1 MFFHRDLFERVSKN
15 LSERL
20 IKNENFIK
28 VLILD
33 LKVLLQRIVD
43 FFIKLNKKQK
53 IALIAAGVLIT
64 ALLVF
69 LLLYPFKEKDYAQGG
84 YGVLFERLDS
94 SDNALILQHLQQNQ
108 IPYKILKDDTILIP
122 KDKVYEERITLA
134 SQGIPKT
141 SKVGFE
147 IFDTKDFGATDF
159 DQNIKLI
166 RAIEGELSRTI
177 ESLNPILKANVH
189 IAIPKD
195 SVFVAKEVPPSA
207 SVMLKLKPDMKLSP
221 TQILGIKNLI
231 AAAVPKLTTE
241 NVKIVNENG
250 ESIGEGDI
258 LENSKELALE
268 QLRYKQNFEN
278 ILENKIVNILAPIV
292 GGKNKVVARV
302 NAEFDFSQKKS
313 TKETFDPNNV
323 VRSEQ
328 NLEEK
333 KEGAPKKQVGGVP
346 GVVSNIGP
354 VQGLKDNKE
363 PEKYEKSQNTT
374 NYEVGKTISE
384 IKGEFGTLVRL
395 NAAVVV
401 DGKYKIALKDG
412 ANTLEY
418 EPLSDESLKK
428 INALV
433 KQAIGYN
440 QNRGDD
446 VAVSNFEFNP
456 MAPMLDNATLS
467 EKIMH
472 KTQKV
477 LGSFTPLIKY
487 ILVFIVL
494 FIFYKK
500 VIVPFSERM
509 LEVVPDEDKEVKS
522 MFEEMDEEEDE
533 LNKLGDLRKKVED
546 QLGLNATFSEEEVRY
561 EIVLEKI
568 RGTLK
573 ERPDEIAMLFKL
585 LIKDEISSDSAK
597 G

>member
-1 MFFHRDLFERVSKN
+1 M
-15 LSERL
+15 
-20 IKNENFIK
+20 
-28 VLILD
+28 D

>member
-1 MFFHRDLFERVSKN
+1 M
-15 LSERL
+15 
-20 IKNENFIK
+20 
-28 VLILD
+28 D

-354 VQGLKDNKE
+354 VQGLKDNKD

>member
-1 MFFHRDLFERVSKN
+1 M
-15 LSERL
+15 
-20 IKNENFIK
+20 
-28 VLILD
+28 D

-69 LLLYPFKEKDYAQGG
+69 LLLYPFKEKDYVQGG

-108 IPYKILKDDTILIP
+108 IPYKVSRDDTILIP

>member
-1 MFFHRDLFERVSKN
+1 M
-15 LSERL
+15 
-20 IKNENFIK
+20 
-28 VLILD
+28 D

-346 GVVSNIGP
+346 GVVSNIGS

>member
-1 MFFHRDLFERVSKN
+1 M
-15 LSERL
+15 
-20 IKNENFIK
+20 
-28 VLILD
+28 D

-401 DGKYKIALKDG
+401 DGKYKIVLKDG

-561 EIVLEKI
+561 EIILEKI

>member
-1 MFFHRDLFERVSKN
+1 M
-15 LSERL
+15 
-20 IKNENFIK
+20 
-28 VLILD
+28 D

-323 VRSEQ
+323 IRSEQ

-333 KEGAPKKQVGGVP
+333 KEGASKKQVGGVP

-456 MAPMLDNATLS
+456 MAPMIDNATLS

-472 KTQKV
+472 KTQKI

-487 ILVFIVL
+487 VLVFIVL

-561 EIVLEKI
+561 EIILEKI

-573 ERPDEIAMLFKL
+573 ERPDEIATLFKL

>member
-1 MFFHRDLFERVSKN
+1 M
-15 LSERL
+15 
-20 IKNENFIK
+20 
-28 VLILD
+28 D

-333 KEGAPKKQVGGVP
+333 KEGASKKQVGGVP

-401 DGKYKIALKDG
+401 DGKYRIALKDG

-561 EIVLEKI
+561 EIILEKI

>member
-1 MFFHRDLFERVSKN
+1 M
-15 LSERL
+15 
-20 IKNENFIK
+20 
-28 VLILD
+28 D

-69 LLLYPFKEKDYAQGG
+69 LLLYPFKEKDYVQGG

-418 EPLSDESLKK
+418 EPLSDESLQK

-456 MAPMLDNATLS
+456 MAPMIDNATLS

-472 KTQKV
+472 KTQKI

-487 ILVFIVL
+487 VLVFIVL

>member
-1 MFFHRDLFERVSKN
+1 M
-15 LSERL
+15 
-20 IKNENFIK
+20 
-28 VLILD
+28 D

-108 IPYKILKDDTILIP
+108 IPYKVLKDDTILIP

-195 SVFVAKEVPPSA
+195 SVFVAKEVSPSA

-231 AAAVPKLTTE
+231 AAAVPKLTIE

-333 KEGAPKKQVGGVP
+333 KEGASKKQVGGVP

-412 ANTLEY
+412 ANALEY

-456 MAPMLDNATLS
+456 MAPMIDNATLS

-472 KTQKV
+472 KTQKI

-487 ILVFIVL
+487 VLVFIVL

-546 QLGLNATFSEEEVRY
+546 QLGLNASFSEEEVRY
-561 EIVLEKI
+561 EIILEKI

-573 ERPDEIAMLFKL
+573 ERPDEIATLFKL

>member
-1 MFFHRDLFERVSKN
+1 M
-15 LSERL
+15 
-20 IKNENFIK
+20 
-28 VLILD
+28 D

-363 PEKYEKSQNTT
+363 PERYEKSQNTT

>member
-1 MFFHRDLFERVSKN
+1 M
-15 LSERL
+15 
-20 IKNENFIK
+20 
-28 VLILD
+28 D
-33 LKVLLQRIVD
+33 LKVLLQQIVD

-333 KEGAPKKQVGGVP
+333 KEGTPKKQVGGVP

-363 PEKYEKSQNTT
+363 SEKYEKSQNTT

-401 DGKYKIALKDG
+401 DGKYKIVLKDG

-456 MAPMLDNATLS
+456 TAPMLDNATLS

>member
-1 MFFHRDLFERVSKN
+1 M
-15 LSERL
+15 
-20 IKNENFIK
+20 
-28 VLILD
+28 D

-333 KEGAPKKQVGGVP
+333 KEGALKKQVGGVP

-401 DGKYKIALKDG
+401 DGKYKIVLKDG

-456 MAPMLDNATLS
+456 TAPMLDNATLS

>member
-1 MFFHRDLFERVSKN
+1 M
-15 LSERL
+15 
-20 IKNENFIK
+20 
-28 VLILD
+28 D

-597 G
+597 S

>member
-1 MFFHRDLFERVSKN
+1 M
-15 LSERL
+15 
-20 IKNENFIK
+20 
-28 VLILD
+28 D

-268 QLRYKQNFEN
+268 QLHYKQNFEN

-412 ANTLEY
+412 VNTLEY

-472 KTQKV
+472 KTQKI

>member
-1 MFFHRDLFERVSKN
+1 M
-15 LSERL
+15 
-20 IKNENFIK
+20 
-28 VLILD
+28 D

-333 KEGAPKKQVGGVP
+333 KEGTPKKQVGGVP

-467 EKIMH
+467 EKIMR
-472 KTQKV
+472 KTQKI

-561 EIVLEKI
+561 EIILEKI

>member
-1 MFFHRDLFERVSKN
+1 M
-15 LSERL
+15 
-20 IKNENFIK
+20 
-28 VLILD
+28 D

-401 DGKYKIALKDG
+401 DGKYKIVLKDG

-418 EPLSDESLKK
+418 EPLSDESLQK

-456 MAPMLDNATLS
+456 MAPMIDNATLS

>member
-1 MFFHRDLFERVSKN
+1 M
-15 LSERL
+15 
-20 IKNENFIK
+20 
-28 VLILD
+28 D

-401 DGKYKIALKDG
+401 DGKYKIVLKDG

-472 KTQKV
+472 KTQKI

>member
-1 MFFHRDLFERVSKN
+1 M
-15 LSERL
+15 
-20 IKNENFIK
+20 
-28 VLILD
+28 D

-108 IPYKILKDDTILIP
+108 IPYKVSRDDTILIP

-333 KEGAPKKQVGGVP
+333 KEGTPKKQVGGVP

-456 MAPMLDNATLS
+456 TAPMLDNATLS

-472 KTQKV
+472 KTQKI

>member
-1 MFFHRDLFERVSKN
+1 M
-15 LSERL
+15 
-20 IKNENFIK
+20 
-28 VLILD
+28 D

-456 MAPMLDNATLS
+456 TAPMLDNATLS

-472 KTQKV
+472 KTQQI

>member
-1 MFFHRDLFERVSKN
+1 M
-15 LSERL
+15 
-20 IKNENFIK
+20 
-28 VLILD
+28 D

-231 AAAVPKLTTE
+231 AAAVPKLTIE

-333 KEGAPKKQVGGVP
+333 KEGASKKQVGGVP

-401 DGKYKIALKDG
+401 DGRYKIAFKDG
-412 ANTLEY
+412 ANALEY

-472 KTQKV
+472 KTQKI

-546 QLGLNATFSEEEVRY
+546 QLGLNASFSEEEVRY
-561 EIVLEKI
+561 EIILEKI

-573 ERPDEIAMLFKL
+573 ERPDEIATLFKL

>member
-1 MFFHRDLFERVSKN
+1 M
-15 LSERL
+15 
-20 IKNENFIK
+20 
-28 VLILD
+28 D

-472 KTQKV
+472 KTQKI

-487 ILVFIVL
+487 VLVFIVL

-585 LIKDEISSDSAK
+585 LIKDEISSESAK

>member
-1 MFFHRDLFERVSKN
+1 M
-15 LSERL
+15 
-20 IKNENFIK
+20 
-28 VLILD
+28 D

-412 ANTLEY
+412 TNTLEY

-456 MAPMLDNATLS
+456 TAPMLDNATLS

>member
-1 MFFHRDLFERVSKN
+1 M
-15 LSERL
+15 
-20 IKNENFIK
+20 
-28 VLILD
+28 D

-333 KEGAPKKQVGGVP
+333 KEGTPKKQVGGVP

-374 NYEVGKTISE
+374 NYEVGKTVSE

>member
-1 MFFHRDLFERVSKN
+1 M
-15 LSERL
+15 
-20 IKNENFIK
+20 
-28 VLILD
+28 D

-84 YGVLFERLDS
+84 YGVLFEGLDS

-108 IPYKILKDDTILIP
+108 IPYKVSKDDTILIP
-122 KDKVYEERITLA
+122 RDKVYEERITLA

-333 KEGAPKKQVGGVP
+333 KEGTPKKQVGGVP

-456 MAPMLDNATLS
+456 MAPMIDNATLS

-472 KTQKV
+472 KTQKI

-546 QLGLNATFSEEEVRY
+546 QLGLNASFSEEEVRY
-561 EIVLEKI
+561 EIILEKI

-573 ERPDEIAMLFKL
+573 ERPDEIATLFKL

>member
-1 MFFHRDLFERVSKN
+1 M
-15 LSERL
+15 
-20 IKNENFIK
+20 
-28 VLILD
+28 D

-122 KDKVYEERITLA
+122 KDKVYEERIILA

-401 DGKYKIALKDG
+401 DGKYKIAFKDG
-412 ANTLEY
+412 VNTLEY

-456 MAPMLDNATLS
+456 MAPMLDNTTLS

>member
-1 MFFHRDLFERVSKN
+1 M
-15 LSERL
+15 
-20 IKNENFIK
+20 
-28 VLILD
+28 D

-207 SVMLKLKPDMKLSP
+207 SVMLKLKPNMKLLP

-250 ESIGEGDI
+250 EPLGEGDI

-333 KEGAPKKQVGGVP
+333 KEGTPKKQVGGVP

-363 PEKYEKSQNTT
+363 QEKYEKSQNTT

-472 KTQKV
+472 KTQKI

-500 VIVPFSERM
+500 VIVPFSECM

-561 EIVLEKI
+561 EIILEKI

>member
-1 MFFHRDLFERVSKN
+1 M
-15 LSERL
+15 
-20 IKNENFIK
+20 
-28 VLILD
+28 D

-108 IPYKILKDDTILIP
+108 IPYKVLKDDTILIP

-231 AAAVPKLTTE
+231 AAAVPKLTIE

-333 KEGAPKKQVGGVP
+333 KEGASKKQVGGVP

-401 DGKYKIALKDG
+401 DGRYKIALKDG
-412 ANTLEY
+412 ANALEY

-456 MAPMLDNATLS
+456 MAPMIDNATLS

-472 KTQKV
+472 KTQKI

-546 QLGLNATFSEEEVRY
+546 QLGLNASFSEEEVRY
-561 EIVLEKI
+561 EIILEKI

-573 ERPDEIAMLFKL
+573 ERPDEIATLFKL

>member
-1 MFFHRDLFERVSKN
+1 M
-15 LSERL
+15 
-20 IKNENFIK
+20 
-28 VLILD
+28 D

-533 LNKLGDLRKKVED
+533 MNKLGDLKKKVED

-561 EIVLEKI
+561 EIILEKI

>member
-1 MFFHRDLFERVSKN
+1 M
-15 LSERL
+15 
-20 IKNENFIK
+20 
-28 VLILD
+28 D

-53 IALIAAGVLIT
+53 IALIAAGVLII

-467 EKIMH
+467 EKIIH

>member
-1 MFFHRDLFERVSKN
+1 M
-15 LSERL
+15 
-20 IKNENFIK
+20 
-28 VLILD
+28 D

-69 LLLYPFKEKDYAQGG
+69 LLLYPFKEKDYVQGG

-333 KEGAPKKQVGGVP
+333 KEGASKKQVGGVP

-472 KTQKV
+472 KTQKI

-585 LIKDEISSDSAK
+585 LIKDEISSDSTK

>member
-1 MFFHRDLFERVSKN
+1 M
-15 LSERL
+15 
-20 IKNENFIK
+20 
-28 VLILD
+28 D

-69 LLLYPFKEKDYAQGG
+69 LLLYPFKEKDYVQGG

-231 AAAVPKLTTE
+231 AAAVSKLTTE

-509 LEVVPDEDKEVKS
+509 LEVVSDEDKEVKS

>member
-1 MFFHRDLFERVSKN
+1 M
-15 LSERL
+15 
-20 IKNENFIK
+20 
-28 VLILD
+28 D
-33 LKVLLQRIVD
+33 LKILLQRIVD

-108 IPYKILKDDTILIP
+108 IPYKILKDDTILVP

-231 AAAVPKLTTE
+231 AAAVPKLTIE

-333 KEGAPKKQVGGVP
+333 KEGASKKQVGGVP

-412 ANTLEY
+412 ANALEY

-456 MAPMLDNATLS
+456 MAPMIDNATLS

-472 KTQKV
+472 KTQKI

-546 QLGLNATFSEEEVRY
+546 QLGLNASFSEEEVRY
-561 EIVLEKI
+561 EIILEKI

-573 ERPDEIAMLFKL
+573 ERPDEIATLFKL

>member
-1 MFFHRDLFERVSKN
+1 M
-15 LSERL
+15 
-20 IKNENFIK
+20 
-28 VLILD
+28 D

-141 SKVGFE
+141 SKVDFE

-412 ANTLEY
+412 VNTLEY

-456 MAPMLDNATLS
+456 TAPMLDNATLS

-585 LIKDEISSDSAK
+585 LIKDEISSDSTK

>member
-1 MFFHRDLFERVSKN
+1 M
-15 LSERL
+15 
-20 IKNENFIK
+20 
-28 VLILD
+28 D

-401 DGKYKIALKDG
+401 DGKYKIVLKDG

-472 KTQKV
+472 KTQKI

-561 EIVLEKI
+561 EIILEKI

>member
-1 MFFHRDLFERVSKN
+1 M
-15 LSERL
+15 
-20 IKNENFIK
+20 
-28 VLILD
+28 D

-69 LLLYPFKEKDYAQGG
+69 LLFYPFKEKDYAQGG

-401 DGKYKIALKDG
+401 DGKYKIVLKDG

-456 MAPMLDNATLS
+456 MAPMIDNATLS

>member
-1 MFFHRDLFERVSKN
+1 M
-15 LSERL
+15 
-20 IKNENFIK
+20 
-28 VLILD
+28 D

-333 KEGAPKKQVGGVP
+333 KEGASKKQVGGVP

-401 DGKYKIALKDG
+401 DGRYKIALKDG
-412 ANTLEY
+412 ANALEY

-456 MAPMLDNATLS
+456 MAPMIDNATLS

-472 KTQKV
+472 KTQKI

-487 ILVFIVL
+487 VLVFIVL

>member
-1 MFFHRDLFERVSKN
+1 M
-15 LSERL
+15 
-20 IKNENFIK
+20 
-28 VLILD
+28 D

-108 IPYKILKDDTILIP
+108 IPYKVSRDDTILIP

-333 KEGAPKKQVGGVP
+333 KEGASKKQVGGVP

-401 DGKYKIALKDG
+401 DGKYKIVLKDG

-561 EIVLEKI
+561 EIILEKI

>member
-1 MFFHRDLFERVSKN
+1 M
-15 LSERL
+15 
-20 IKNENFIK
+20 
-28 VLILD
+28 D

-43 FFIKLNKKQK
+43 FFIKLNKKQR

-231 AAAVPKLTTE
+231 AAAVPKLTID

-412 ANTLEY
+412 ANALEY

-456 MAPMLDNATLS
+456 IAPMLDNATLS

-472 KTQKV
+472 KTQKI

-561 EIVLEKI
+561 EIILEKI

>member
-1 MFFHRDLFERVSKN
+1 M
-15 LSERL
+15 
-20 IKNENFIK
+20 
-28 VLILD
+28 D

-43 FFIKLNKKQK
+43 SFIKLNKKQK

-333 KEGAPKKQVGGVP
+333 KEGASKKQVGGVP

-401 DGKYKIALKDG
+401 DGKYKIVLKDG